1 MATWIRTLVK
11 PPVFDDEAKTRRAY
25 PLHLTLLTALAVAG
39 LYALAML
46 AFVPPDPL
54 RLGITLF
61 TTLFAGGVLL
71 LLRRGHVRHAGLLFS
86 ATLWLIFSLSALFE
100 NGVHSPAFH
109 GYLLVIIIATLV
121 VGERTGLVFAGL
133 SILSGVG
140 LLLAEKKGMLPQPI
154 LTDTSLSLWATD
166 ALFFLMAAVLL
177 SLTTRRLRD
186 ALDRA
191 RNNEEALRASQRRQR
206 ALLDAIPD
214 MIFRIDRNGVYLD
227 FIPAQ
232 GMRTLL
238 PPSDF
243 LGKPQHEVLPPEIAE
258 KSRRFIEQAVDTGV
272 LQVFEYALPFEGTPR
287 FFEARLAPLEGDQV
301 LGLVRDVTERKTFEE
316 KLLRMNEE
324 LEQRVAERT
333 ATLEATVARLEAEIA
348 ERRRTEA
355 ALRLS
360 EARYRAIVEDQ
371 TEMIC
376 RFTPE
381 GALTYVNAAY
391 ARYFRQDPEGLVG
404 GRFMP
409 EIPPEDQA
417 KMAQN
422 IEALDCEHPV
432 TTVELRVILPG
443 GEVRWNQWTY
453 RLICDEA
460 GENVVEYQ
468 AVGRDVTEQR
478 RAAEEIRKLN
488 DDLRRRAAGLEAANE
503 ELRSFTY
510 SVSHDLRAPLRA
522 VHGFANLFARRY
534 YDRLD
539 DEGRRYI
546 DLIVEAGARMDHFI
560 NDLLSYARLGRKAVT
575 RSPMPLSDIFERV
588 VHTLTPLIE
597 ETGARVALPAG
608 APLVLGD
615 PTLLNQVFLNLFENA
630 LTYRREGTTPELT
643 VRCETTGDHVLV
655 HVTDNGIG
663 IPEVFQKQI
672 FQVFQRLHGQ
682 QDYPG
687 TGIGLAI
694 VKKAVER
701 MDGTVSVHSKE
712 GEGSTFTVRLP
723 KPPDAP

>member
-1 MATWIRTLVK
+1 MAAWIRTLVK
-11 PPVFDDEAKTRRAY
+11 PPVFDDETKTRRAY
-25 PLHLTLLTALAVAG
+25 LLHLTLLTALAGSA
-39 LYALAML
+39 LYALTMPF
-46 AFVPPDPL
+46 FVPPDPL

-61 TTLFAGGVLL
+61 TILLAGGMMR
-71 LLRRGHVRHAGLLFS
+71 LLRRGYVRPAGMIFTSALWLVFTFS
-86 ATLWLIFSLSALFE
+86 AVFE

-109 GYLLVIIIATLV
+109 GYILVIIIATLM

-133 SILSGVG
+133 SILSGLG
-140 LLLAEKKGMLPQPI
+140 LLLAEKQGALPEPT
-154 LTDTSLSLWATD
+154 LTDTALSLWATD
-166 ALFFLMAAVLL
+166 ALFFLVAALLL
-177 SLTTRRLRD
+177 SLTTHRLRD
-186 ALDRA
+186 ALARA
-191 RNNEEALRASQRRQR
+191 RRNEEALRASQSRQR

-227 FIPAQ
+227 FIPAH

-238 PPSDF
+238 PPTEF
-243 LGKPQHEVLPPEIAE
+243 LGKPQHEILPPEIAE
-258 KSRRFIEQAVDTGV
+258 TSRRFIEKALDTGV
-272 LQVFEYALPFEGTPR
+272 MQVFEYELSLDGTPH
-287 FFEARLAPLEGDQV
+287 FFEARLAPLDDDQV
-301 LGLVRDVTERKTFEE
+301 LGLVRDVTERKTYENR
-316 KLLRMNEE
+316 LLRMNEE

-348 ERRRTEA
+348 ERRRTET

-376 RFTPE
+376 RFTP
-381 GALTYVNAAY
+381 GGVLTYVNEAY
-391 ARYFRQDPEGLVG
+391 ARYFQKTPEELMG
-404 GRFMP
+404 GRFIP
-409 EIPPEDQA
+409 AHPPED
-417 KMAQN
+417 KTLMAQN

-460 GENVVEYQ
+460 GENIVEYQ
-468 AVGRDVTEQR
+468 AVGRDVTERR
-478 RAAEEIRKLN
+478 RAAEEIQKLN
-488 DDLRRRAAGLEAANE
+488 DDLRRRAAGLEAANA

-575 RSPMPLSDIFERV
+575 LGPTPLDEVFGRAI
-588 VHTLTPLIE
+588 HTLTPHIE
-597 ETGARVALPAG
+597 ETGARVTLPSD
-608 APLVLGD
+608 APPVFGD
-615 PTLLNQVFLNLFENA
+615 VTLLNQIFLNLFENA
-630 LTYRREGTTPELT
+630 LTYHREGTTPEIT
-643 VRCETTGDHVLV
+643 VRCETTRDHVAV
-655 HVTDNGIG
+655 HITDNGIG

-672 FQVFQRLHGQ
+672 FQVFQRLHSQ

-694 VKKAVER
+694 VKKAVEM
-701 MDGTVSVHSKE
+701 MDGTISVHSTE
-712 GEGSTFTVRLP
+712 GVGSTFTVRLP
-723 KPPDAP
+723 KSPDAP

>member
-1 MATWIRTLVK
+1 MAAWIRTLVK
-11 PPVFDDEAKTRRAY
+11 PPVFDDETKTRRAY
-25 PLHLTLLTALAVAG
+25 LLHLTLLTALAGSA
-39 LYALAML
+39 LYALTMPF
-46 AFVPPDPL
+46 FVPPDPL
-54 RLGITLF
+54 RLSITLF
-61 TTLFAGGVLL
+61 TILLAGGMLL
-71 LLRRGHVRHAGLLFS
+71 LSRRGHVRHAGLLFS
-86 ATLWLIFSLSALFE
+86 TTLWLVFSFSAFFE

-109 GYLLVIIIATLV
+109 GHILVIIIATLV

-133 SILSGVG
+133 SILSGLG
-140 LLLAEKKGMLPQPI
+140 LLLAEKKGVLPEPI

-166 ALFFLMAAVLL
+166 ALFFLVAALLL
-177 SLTTRRLRD
+177 SLTTHRLRD
-186 ALDRA
+186 ALARA
-191 RNNEEALRASQRRQR
+191 RRNEEALRASQARRR

-227 FIPAQ
+227 FIPAH

-238 PPSDF
+238 PPPEF
-243 LGKPQHEVLPPEIAE
+243 LGKPQHEILPPEIAE
-258 KSRRFIEQAVDTGV
+258 KSRHFIEKALDTGV
-272 LQVFEYALPFEGTPR
+272 IQVFEYELPLDGAPC
-287 FFEARLAPLEGDQV
+287 FFEARLAPLDGDQV

-348 ERRRTEA
+348 ERRRTET

-376 RFTPE
+376 RFTPD
-381 GALTYVNAAY
+381 GTLTYVNEAY
-391 ARYFRQDPEGLVG
+391 ARYFRQDPGRLVG
-404 GRFMP
+404 GRFRP
-409 EIPPEDQA
+409 AHPPEDTA
-417 KMAQN
+417 LMARN

-460 GENVVEYQ
+460 KHNVLEYQ
-468 AVGRDVTEQR
+468 AVGRDVTERR
-478 RAAEEIRKLN
+478 RAAEEIQKLN
-488 DDLRRRAAGLEAANE
+488 DDLRRRAASLEAANA

-575 RSPMPLSDIFERV
+575 RCPMPLDDVFERAI
-588 VHTLTPLIE
+588 HTLTPLVE
-597 ETGARVALPAG
+597 ETDARVTLPSG

-615 PTLLNQVFLNLFENA
+615 ATLLNQIFLNLFENA
-630 LTYRREGTTPELT
+630 LTYHREGTTPEIT
-643 VRCETTGDHVLV
+643 VQCETTRDHVAV

-672 FQVFQRLHGQ
+672 FLVFQRLHGQ

-694 VKKAVER
+694 VKKAVEM
-701 MDGTVSVHSKE
+701 MDGTISVRSTE
-712 GEGSTFTVRLP
+712 GVGSTFTVRLP
-723 KPPDAP
+723 KSPDAP